1 MTIDTHSRFV
11 GRLAVVETG
20 RRRRWTPEQKAAI
33 VAESFSDAAS
43 VCAVARRHGLVP
55 SQLFAWRKMAR
66 SPAPQAAGFVPAMMV
81 TGFATGVSATG
92 DGDPVMIVELPGGG
106 RVMIAERASARVV
119 SAVMTALAR

>member
-33 VAESFSDAAS
+33 VAESFSDADS
-43 VCAVARRHGLVP
+43 VCAVARRHGIVP

-66 SPAPQAAGFVPAMMV
+66 GPAPHAAGFVPAMMI
-81 TGFATGVSATG
+81 AGVEAGLSPIEG
-92 DGDPVMIVELPGGG
+92 SDPVMIVELPGGG